1 MMRRVPMI
9 RKTWMARATVG
20 LPRVRATARCPGLA
34 QRIAETLGLAVKAE
48 RRGPSVFRSRAHRMN
63 VAALDCACCG
73 RVGRSQAAH
82 LNLVA
87 LGKGKGLKVSDAL
100 LVALCA
106 DEPGL
111 HGCHYRLDQGGAY
124 DKATAAALQVLWLQ
138 ETRDMLSA
146 RGQWPEAAEADM
158 VRLVGAYLARAA

>member
-1 MMRRVPMI
+1 MV
-9 RKTWMARATVG
+9 RKTPMARGTGCLAHA
-20 LPRVRATARCPGLA
+20 RAGAARGPGLA
-34 QRIAETLGLAVKAE
+34 QRIAEALGLAVKAE

-63 VAALDCACCG
+63 VAGLDCICCG

-100 LVALCA
+100 LVPLCC
-106 DEPGL
+106 DEPGR
-111 HGCHYRLDQGGAY
+111 HGCHHQLDQGGVY
-124 DKATAAALQVLWLQ
+124 GKATSTALQILWLH
-138 ETRDMLSA
+138 ETRDLLTA
-146 RGQWPEAAEADM
+146 RGQWLEAAEADM